1 MRLQHA
7 ETHEPRY
14 DAATLKKVT
23 SLAQRLQAEQRETL
37 TAREIESAGA
47 EVGLDPTFIRSALAH
62 LEDQEL
68 QRHAPVEGVEKGE
81 KILIG
86 TSAALMAMLGFA
98 LALSAPRGSSNPNTL
113 IFFWMLVPTLCPALV
128 GYFSGRS
135 KLGLTTAFAILAAN
149 VIAGAMLIGIEG
161 GGPAGMLAM
170 AFLYLLFGG
179 PLATSFGWLGG
190 WFRQRRSGRGKRST
204 HAAQVVEPSRRELLE
219 AVVHLQRQLEGPKV
233 HRAFLSVDVAGPA
246 ELKRGEGELAI
257 EYSFSEFRH
266 WVEEIATAHG
276 GEVLPSVTDG
286 TLCVFADEATAGRAA
301 RQLHETLQRFNE
313 SANRLSRPFRVRC
326 GIASGEVAGASLTS
340 ATRPQTWL
348 IDHAIALQRSAAPGD
363 IRVSQAAAGTALPVL
378 GSLAQAGE
386 MVEGEP
392 AFSWKEA
399 TAPAVA
405 Y

>member
-1 MRLQHA
+1 MRLQHV
-7 ETHEPRY
+7 ETPEPRY

-37 TAREIESAGA
+37 TAREIETVGV
-47 EVGLDPTFIRSALAH
+47 EVGLDPSFIRTALAH
-62 LEDQEL
+62 LEDHEL
-68 QRHAPVEGVEKGE
+68 KRRAPLDGVENGE
-81 KILIG
+81 LVLIG
-86 TSAALMAMLGFA
+86 TGAVLMAILAFFMSLGPNYNSSGML
-98 LALSAPRGSSNPNTL
+98 LL
-113 IFFWMLVPTLCPALV
+113 WLVLPALFPGLV
-128 GYFSGRS
+128 GFFSRRS
-135 KLGLTTAFAILAAN
+135 KLGLLTGIAIILCN
-149 VIAGAMLIGIEG
+149 LIAGVLVTMHEPGAGN
-161 GGPAGMLAM
+161 GMLM
-170 AFLYLLFGG
+170 AGFIYVLFGLPIAG
-179 PLATSFGWLGG
+179 SMGWLGG
-190 WFRQRRSGRGKRST
+190 WAREKLSAPAQRQERAST
-204 HAAQVVEPSRRELLE
+204 AEPTRRELLE

-257 EYSFSEFRH
+257 EYSFNEFRH

-276 GEVLPSVTDG
+276 GQVLSSVTEG
-286 TLCVFADEATAGRAA
+286 TLCVFSDEASAARAA

-363 IRVSQAAAGTALPVL
+363 IRVSQRAAGTALEVL
-378 GSLAQAGE
+378 GSLAKVGG
-386 MVEGEP
+386 MVEGEA
-392 AFSWKEA
+392 AFSWKETA
-399 TAPAVA
+399 APAAVS